1 MAQFWD
7 GSGEKKKKNVDDS
20 KKDMTELGIEVV
32 DFLSNAA
39 GMLFF
44 LRIYKYLQ
52 LLLYTSYF
60 EILVF
65 LKLLLAFKMQIHY

>member
-7 GSGEKKKKNVDDS
+7 GSGEKKKNVDDS

-39 GMLFF
+39 GMFF
-44 LRIYKYLQ
+44 L
-52 LLLYTSYF
+52 
-60 EILVF
+60 
-65 LKLLLAFKMQIHY
+65 